1 MGEKKQQKTGDYLNK
16 TVKPGCEIQ
25 DQLTII
31 NTFSLKL
38 PIANQK
44 TIVIEIDMI
53 HNSNKTIKYQ
63 KLI

>member
-38 PIANQK
+38 PIAN
-44 TIVIEIDMI
+44 
-53 HNSNKTIKYQ
+53 
-63 KLI
+63 